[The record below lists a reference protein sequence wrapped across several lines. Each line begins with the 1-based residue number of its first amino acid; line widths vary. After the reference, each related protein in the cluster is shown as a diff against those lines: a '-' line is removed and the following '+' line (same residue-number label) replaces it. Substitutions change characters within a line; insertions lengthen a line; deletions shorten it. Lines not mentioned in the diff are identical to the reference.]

1 MHIKKKDYR
10 AMQDRIAQLEETV
23 DKAFTVI
30 QIKALHAEAQS
41 LKIEEL
47 EERIAQMQERAEIY
61 EKIILEAK
69 VLILPESHP
78 EEEVRY
84 AIQDIEYI
92 RECGED
98 Y

>member
-1 MHIKKKDYR
+1 MYFPREFKDQR
-10 AMQDRIAQLEETV
+10 SDKIA
-23 DKAFTVI
+23 
-30 QIKALHAEAQS
+30 
-41 LKIEEL
+41 EL
-47 EERIAQMQERAEIY
+47 ERQVDQMQERAEIY